1 MARRLDRLRTAAAV
15 PAALVFGL
23 TLAAPA
29 RAQLPVAGEEEIE
42 VIAPPLRA
50 AEVLG
55 QSAAAVEVIAVA
67 QAQRESADLG
77 EVLARTRGVG
87 VRRAGGLGS
96 LDRFSLD
103 GFTDD
108 QIRFFVDEVPLELA
122 GFALGL
128 ANVPVDLVER
138 AEIYRGVVPA
148 RFGTDALGGAV
159 NLVTEP
165 EKPASGAGTSYQ
177 VGSFGTHRVTADGR
191 YHDPEAGLVGGATGF
206 FDDAGNDY
214 PIHVEVA
221 DDTGAL
227 VPATVRRF
235 HDAYRAGGGTFDLGV
250 VDRPWADRATARIFT
265 TSYDKELQHNVVMT
279 VPYGEVTY
287 GEQAS
292 GGTLRFAR
300 DGREHG
306 DPLPFAL
313 DVLAGYAYRAIDFED
328 RSPWVYDWHGDR
340 VRERVT
346 PGETGGAPADQTT
359 WEHAGLARLAAALNL
374 APGHELRLVTT
385 PSYATRWGRDRIRAA
400 NGTPDPLT
408 AERALFTVVSG
419 IEEQADLLDGD
430 LENVAFVKHYRLST
444 RAEPGPAAG
453 AQRVLEHDLD
463 QLGGGDA
470 LRWWLGERLR
480 AKASYEYATRLP
492 RADELFGDGVLVQPN
507 LALDPE
513 VSHNLNLGVA
523 LEPLALD
530 SGDYRAELGGIARF
544 ADQLVVLVGTDRD
557 YSYQNV
563 YAARILGVD
572 GALGFRSPAAWSDWL
587 LGAAL
592 ELDGNATYQDARN
605 VSSRGTFG
613 TFEGDRIPNR
623 PWLFVNGAAR
633 LEWRELVCD
642 DVLSLGWYG
651 RYVHEF
657 YRGWESIGR
666 RDTKQVVPSQLT
678 HTLTLG
684 YWLHGGGALPDASL
698 SFEVQNL
705 TDERAYDFFGVERP
719 GRSFALKV
727 TAWL

>member
-1 MARRLDRLRTAAAV
+1 MARRDLCLLARSSLAAALIAAS
-15 PAALVFGL
+15 PA
-23 TLAAPA
+23 TWS
-29 RAQLPVAGEEEIE
+29 RAQPLESGADE
-42 VIAPPLRA
+42 VEVTAQPMRA
-50 AEVLG
+50 AEALA
-55 QSAAAVEVIAVA
+55 QSAAAVEIVETD

-77 EVLARTRGVG
+77 EVLARTQGVG

-96 LDRFSLD
+96 FDRFSLD

-108 QIRFFVDEVPLELA
+108 QIRFFVDEVPLDLA

-138 AEIYRGVVPA
+138 VEIYRGVVPA
-148 RFGTDALGGAV
+148 RFGSDALGGAV
-159 NLVTEP
+159 NVVTEG
-165 EKPASGAGTSYQ
+165 EEPASGAGGSYQ

-191 YHDPEAGLVGGATGF
+191 YHDPDSGLVGGATAF
-206 FDDAGNDY
+206 FDDADNDY
-214 PIHVEVA
+214 RIHVETA
-221 DDTGAL
+221 DTTGAL

-235 HDAYRAGGGTFDLGV
+235 HDGYRAGGATLDLGV
-250 VDRPWADRATARIFT
+250 VDRPWADRASARAFATA
-265 TSYDKELQHNVVMT
+265 YDKDLQHNVVMT

-292 GGTLRFAR
+292 GGTVRFAR

-306 DPLPFAL
+306 DALPFSL

-328 RSPWVYDWHGDR
+328 RATWVYDWHGER
-340 VRERVT
+340 VRERAT

-359 WEHAGLARLAAALNL
+359 WEHAGLARVAAAVSL

-408 AERALFTVVSG
+408 AERELFTVVTG
-419 IEEQADLLDGD
+419 LEEQADLFGGD
-430 LENVAFVKHYRLST
+430 LENVAFVKHYRLSSS
-444 RAEPGPAAG
+444 AEPGPASG
-453 AQRVLEHDLD
+453 SQDVLEHELD

-470 LRWWLGERLR
+470 LRWWLGDHLR

-513 VSHNLNLGVA
+513 VSHNLNLGLA
-523 LEPLALD
+523 LEELALA
-530 SGDYRAELGGIARF
+530 SGEYRAELGAIARF

-557 YSYQNV
+557 LSYQNV

-572 GALGFRSPAAWSDWL
+572 GALGFRSPPTWSEWL
-587 LGAAL
+587 LGGAL
-592 ELDGNATYQDARN
+592 ALDGNATYQDARN

-613 TFEGDRIPNR
+613 AFDGDRIPNR
-623 PWLFVNGAAR
+623 PWLFANGAAR
-633 LEWRELVCD
+633 LEWRTLAGD

-678 HTLTLG
+678 HTVTLG

-705 TDERAYDFFGVERP
+705 TDARAYDFFGVERP